1 MRHVESVRNVMPLHA
16 ERRGRAGRMVAGL
29 VEGRVEGGVLVVDT
43 VTRLGEAARGAVLV
57 AGSHGGVFAAWC
69 AARAGVHA
77 VLFNDASGGR
87 DQAGIA
93 GLAWLERLGIAAA
106 TLAHTSCR
114 IGDGEDAWA
123 RGIVTQV
130 NRVADG
136 VGVASGQTARAAAR
150 WLADAPQGQAAIPA
164 LREARMPV
172 GGFAVPVVATDSAS
186 MVEAGDARAIVC
198 TGSHGGVLG
207 GRPETAMR
215 LPVLAA
221 FFNDAGIGIDQ
232 AGISRLPHL
241 EARGIAALTVDAASA
256 RIGDGMSTLEDGVV
270 SHLNATALAMG
281 AACGMATR
289 DAVGQ
294 IAGFLARHPT
304 RTHP

>member
-1 MRHVESVRNVMPLHA
+1 
-16 ERRGRAGRMVAGL
+16 MVAGL
-29 VEGRVEGGVLVVDT
+29 VEGRLEGGVLVVDT

-57 AGSHGGVFAAWC
+57 AGSHGGVYAAWC
-69 AARAGVHA
+69 AARAGVRA
-77 VLFNDASGGR
+77 VLFNDASLGR
-87 DQAGIA
+87 DRAGVA

-114 IGDGEDAWA
+114 IGDGEDCWA

-136 VGVASGQTARAAAR
+136 VGVAAGQTARAAAR
-150 WLADAPQGQAAIPA
+150 WLADAPQGQAAIPS
-164 LREARMPV
+164 LRETRHVVA
-172 GGFAVPVVATDSAS
+172 GFAVPVVVMDSAS
-186 MVEAGDARAIVC
+186 MVEPGDAGAIVC

-221 FFNDAGIGIDQ
+221 FFNDAGVGVEQ

-241 EARGIAALTVDAASA
+241 EARGIAGLTVDAASA
-256 RIGDGMSTLEDGVV
+256 RIGDGMSTFEDGVV
-270 SHLNATALAMG
+270 SHLNATARAMG

-294 IAGFLARHPT
+294 IADFLARQNPT
-304 RTHP
+304 SPPRTHP